1 MTITNNELDVKEC
14 YEGLLIYIARSS
26 DVFQEAKQS
35 HLQPDDFLAT
45 RVAGNYVYKA
55 IAEVLLESDSPLP
68 LAAFKLR
75 LDGKIIPPTFKTSLD
90 YLVACMYK
98 EDFVPDNA
106 QYYKAIIKPFIRRR
120 REMKAIVEHSDQPD
134 VLRDHLN
141 LIQTQCSPKSE
152 LPPILKVGEMLNRPI
167 NQRRT
172 IIEGL
177 LRVKDKMTVGGMS
190 KSYKSWNLL
199 GLAISASRGVPWL
212 GLDTHQTKTLYL
224 NFELHDDT
232 CQDRIERITRA
243 MGVQIDPGDEFLS
256 VWPLRSYV
264 ASYDILLP
272 KITEYIRT
280 EGFELIIFDPLVK
293 LMGDL
298 NENAAGDINKLMNGF
313 EALASQ
319 SRCAIVM
326 AAHHGKG
333 NTANKE
339 NIDKVRGSSVLA
351 SDPDAILNLSTY
363 KDRENCY
370 TVETTLRGFQPI
382 KPFVVHL
389 DFPLFKRL
397 EYEDPI
403 GFLKKAKNRVAVS
416 LDDLATLLTTAPIE
430 KSKWKALAVDRFDI
444 SEDTFYRRTKSIVG
458 CELIGMTESGEFYAK
473 NSQN

>member
-45 RVAGNYVYKA
+45 RVAENYAYKA

-167 NQRRT
+167 HERKT
-172 IIEGL
+172 IVEGL
-177 LRVKDKMTVGGMS
+177 LKVKDKMTVGGMS

-319 SRCAIVM
+319 SKCAIVM

-351 SDPDAILNLSTY
+351 SDPDAILNLSQHE
-363 KDRENCY
+363 KGSFY

-382 KPFVVHL
+382 PPFVVEL
-389 DFPLFKRL
+389 EFPLFKR
-397 EYEDPI
+397 
-403 GFLKKAKNRVAVS
+403 
-416 LDDLATLLTTAPIE
+416 
-430 KSKWKALAVDRFDI
+430 
-444 SEDTFYRRTKSIVG
+444 
-458 CELIGMTESGEFYAK
+458 
-473 NSQN
+473 